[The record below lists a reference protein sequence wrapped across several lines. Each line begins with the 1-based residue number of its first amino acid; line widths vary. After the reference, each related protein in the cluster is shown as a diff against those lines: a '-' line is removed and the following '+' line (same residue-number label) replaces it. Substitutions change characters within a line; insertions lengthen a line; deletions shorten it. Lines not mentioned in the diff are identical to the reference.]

1 MYQNITQY
9 THTQSI
15 LSNPMDLFNAPLSQ
29 SFNAL
34 RCLTNGQGSVPLS
47 KSLPLSRIGRLI
59 IIDGQLQKQWNV
71 VCVCMCVCKCVC
83 VCLVQI
89 YLYLEHVR
97 GTCNANEAH
106 FNLDL
111 WPEIGTV
118 HCLSNLSLSFSL
130 SICLSFSLSLS
141 SSVYLSISFP
151 FSLCFFYFI
160 FFVPYEMRQG
170 TEQQDWTWKSH

>member
-1 MYQNITQY
+1 MPHSRNPLMPFDAWLMAKGQFRCQN
-9 THTQSI
+9 HGHSVASAGS
-15 LSNPMDLFNAPLSQ
+15 LSSTGSCKNNGPLF
-29 SFNAL
+29 
-34 RCLTNGQGSVPLS
+34 
-47 KSLPLSRIGRLI
+47 
-59 IIDGQLQKQWNV
+59 
-71 VCVCMCVCKCVC
+71 VCAS

-130 SICLSFSLSLS
+130 SFCLSLSLS
-141 SSVYLSISFP
+141 LSPSVYLSISFP
-151 FSLCFFYFI
+151 FSLCIFYFI
-160 FFVPYEMRQG
+160 FCVPYEMRQG
-170 TEQQDWTWKSH
+170 TEQQDWTSKTPWEWVWRWV